1 MNEQNAEEALLVFL
15 NNQQYAEALSCNISL
30 AAKVCEQSS

>member
-1 MNEQNAEEALLVFL
+1 LVFL

-30 AAKVCEQSS
+30 AAKVCEQSSWL